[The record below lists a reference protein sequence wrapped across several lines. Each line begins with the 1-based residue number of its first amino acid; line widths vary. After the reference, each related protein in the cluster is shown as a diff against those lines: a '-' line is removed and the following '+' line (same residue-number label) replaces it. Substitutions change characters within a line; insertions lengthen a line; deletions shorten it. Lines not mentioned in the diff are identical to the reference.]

1 MGHFW
6 LRRQDSNLRPSG
18 YEPDELPTAPPRDIK
33 GKKNGAED
41 RNRTGTGGKS
51 RRILSPVRLPVPP
64 LRHSIFLE
72 ATPRF
77 ELGIKELQS
86 TALPLGYVAVL
97 GDPSAT
103 RTRDTLIKSQVLY
116 RLS

>member
-1 MGHFW
+1 MLNMVPKTGI
-6 LRRQDSNLRPSG
+6 
-18 YEPDELPTAPPRDIK
+18 EPVREY
-33 GKKNGAED
+33 
-41 RNRTGTGGKS
+41 KS

-97 GDPSAT
+97 VIHP
-103 RTRDTLIKSQVLY
+103 
-116 RLS
+116 RLERGTP